1 MRRDDKAAATAVSG
15 TGTVPSLREAPYG
28 DRPTKEENRMGTRAW
43 RSFALVSI
51 FALIS
56 MACGGGGGSPAPG
69 ATGTPAGGGSP
80 PAGGSPAGAEPA
92 GTPGPGGQ
100 IGGSVSVVG
109 SWTGSEQESF
119 EAMVAPFEESTGVS
133 VEYTGSRDLAAQLT
147 TGVQSGN
154 LPDVAGLPG
163 PGLMTEWY
171 DQGAL
176 KALPF
181 VDLEGYRGDTPE
193 GFADLGVHEDGSL
206 IGIFVKA
213 AVKGLIW
220 YNVDV
225 FEGERPADWEGVTAT
240 DPAPADSLWCVGFES
255 GAASGWPGTDWIEDI
270 VIRQAGPEVYDA
282 WVRGEQTWTSP
293 EIRGAFETF
302 GEVVENTA
310 GGGNAIIT
318 TPFGSGGNGMFEDPP
333 ECKFHHQASF
343 MSDFFVNEAG
353 VTAEQF
359 DFFVM
364 PPISGDVGE
373 VVTGAG
379 DLFGMFNDTPQ
390 AQALIQHLL
399 TPEAQQIWVER
410 GGAISASRTV
420 PLDAYP
426 DEASRKSAEALQE
439 AASFRFDGSD
449 QMPNEMNQ
457 AFFRA
462 MVEFAQNPDQ
472 IDSILADLDETQ
484 QDAYED

>member
-1 MRRDDKAAATAVSG
+1 V
-15 TGTVPSLREAPYG
+15 
-28 DRPTKEENRMGTRAW
+28 
-43 RSFALVSI
+43 
-51 FALIS
+51 
-56 MACGGGGGSPAPG
+56 
-69 ATGTPAGGGSP
+69 
-80 PAGGSPAGAEPA
+80 
-92 GTPGPGGQ
+92 GQ
-100 IGGSVSVVG
+100 IGGTVSVVG

-119 EAMVAPFEESTGVS
+119 EAMVAPFEESTGVD
-133 VEYTGSRDLAAQLT
+133 VQYTGSRDLAAQLT

-163 PGLMTEWY
+163 PGLMIEWY

-176 KALPF
+176 KPLDF
-181 VDLEGYRGDTPE
+181 VDLEAYRADTPE
-193 GFADLGVHEDGSL
+193 GFADLGVAEDGTL

-220 YNVDV
+220 YNVANYD
-225 FEGERPADWEGVTAT
+225 GERPATWADVEAM
-240 DPAPADSLWCVGFES
+240 DPAPAESLWCIGFES

-270 VIRQAGPEVYDA
+270 VLRQSGPEVYDA
-282 WVRGEQTWTSP
+282 WVRGELPWSSP

-302 GEVVENTA
+302 GRVVESTA

-318 TPFGSGGNGMFEDPP
+318 TPFGSGGNGLFADPP
-333 ECKFHHQASF
+333 ECLFHHQASF

-353 VTAEQF
+353 AAPEDF

-364 PPISGDVGE
+364 PPISEEVGE

-390 AQALIQHLL
+390 ARALIAYLL

-410 GGAISASRTV
+410 GGAISASRSV
-420 PLDAYP
+420 PTDVYP
-426 DEASRKSAEALQE
+426 DAASQKSAQALQE
-439 AASFRFDGSD
+439 AESFRFDGSD
-449 QMPNEMNQ
+449 QMPAEMND

-462 MVEFAQNPDQ
+462 MVNFAQNPDQ
-472 IDSILADLDETQ
+472 LDTILADLDGVQ
-484 QDAYED
+484 QDAYE